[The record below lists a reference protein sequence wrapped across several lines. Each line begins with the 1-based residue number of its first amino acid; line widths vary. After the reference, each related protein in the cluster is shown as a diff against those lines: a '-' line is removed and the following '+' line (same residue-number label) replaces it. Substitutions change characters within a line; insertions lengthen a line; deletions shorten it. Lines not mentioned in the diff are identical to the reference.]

1 MLSAANK
8 VVVPLRLYSCVIVP
22 QRPFFIG
29 RPGCVRSRAWIWL
42 FSSTH
47 KTRDLS
53 GGLRYRPT
61 MSQSFSTKF
70 LSRLSLKVSTRC
82 GLRLCCFHMRR
93 TVASL
98 TPCALAIVRVLQCVA
113 LAGLVCSVASTR
125 ALIFRGAI
133 LGMRPGR
140 GASFSSPGKRSAKK
154 RCRQSCTVGLETP
167 KLRAMSWLNTPSAA
181 IRMICARCTNRT
193 GKILPRTQVS
203 NIDRSWADK
212 TIGGALLLMRESIS
226 ILVAYVKLF
235 VTHYTSAES
244 AGVRRWHATC
254 PTFGQILPQGGRAM
268 RVHYLLNHGAAAES
282 KLADVEIPFE

>member
-82 GLRLCCFHMRR
+82 GLRLGCFPLRR

-98 TPCALAIVRVLQCVA
+98 TPCALAIGRVLQCVA
-113 LAGLVCSVASTR
+113 LAGRGGGGGSAR
-125 ALIFRGAI
+125 AFIFLGAI
-133 LGMRPGR
+133 LGMRAGR
-140 GASFSSPGKRSAKK
+140 GAA
-154 RCRQSCTVGLETP
+154 
-167 KLRAMSWLNTPSAA
+167 
-181 IRMICARCTNRT
+181 
-193 GKILPRTQVS
+193 
-203 NIDRSWADK
+203 
-212 TIGGALLLMRESIS
+212 
-226 ILVAYVKLF
+226 
-235 VTHYTSAES
+235 
-244 AGVRRWHATC
+244 
-254 PTFGQILPQGGRAM
+254 
-268 RVHYLLNHGAAAES
+268 
-282 KLADVEIPFE
+282 